1 MPQKTKKTPMMDQYL
16 KIKAQYPDAFLFYR
30 LGDFYE
36 MFFDDAIKGAQILE
50 LTLTNRNKN
59 AAEKIPMCGVPHHAA
74 QNYIDTLVDQ
84 GYKVAICEQM
94 EDPKL
99 AKGMVKREVI
109 QVVTPGTMTDNGA
122 KEAKDNNYL
131 TAIHQADDHFGFAY
145 VDLSTG
151 ELKTAILEGPEILL
165 NELLSLRTKEIVI
178 DDSLSQKILDY
189 LAPLKIMFSKQIET
203 AASAEVSY
211 ALQDV
216 TSSLEQAVLKHL
228 LAYLLRT
235 QKRSLGHL
243 QKAVHYEPSD
253 YLKIDHYSKRNLEL
267 LQNSRTGKKKWYFIM
282 ALGSNQNCYGW

>member
-1 MPQKTKKTPMMDQYL
+1 MQPNINDYTPMMQQYL
-16 KIKAQYPDAFLFYR
+16 RIKEDYADAIVFFR

-178 DDSLSQKILDY
+178 DDSLSQKYWI
-189 LAPLKIMFSKQIET
+189 I
-203 AASAEVSY
+203 
-211 ALQDV
+211 
-216 TSSLEQAVLKHL
+216 
-228 LAYLLRT
+228 
-235 QKRSLGHL
+235 
-243 QKAVHYEPSD
+243 
-253 YLKIDHYSKRNLEL
+253 
-267 LQNSRTGKKKWYFIM
+267 
-282 ALGSNQNCYGW
+282 